1 MEELNRLEKSIFDS
15 AGCEFDI
22 LNNQQCREVLIEKL
36 GLPDKRLECLAAD
49 YKIVADILEY
59 RNKVQEES
67 TICNG
72 SAKDYVSIE
81 SLRIRKEWEIV
92 QAFYDNLKIVSDM
105 DCERCENK
113 CDLYRAAKADLDDLY
128 QNHNERFYS
137 YLFDVL
143 NDFKCGLQGGYMDLT
158 V

>member
-1 MEELNRLEKSIFDS
+1 MEELNRLEKSIYES

-59 RNKVQEES
+59 RHLVRKEVL
-67 TICNG
+67 ICNA
-72 SAKDYVSIE
+72 SANDYVSIE
-81 SLRIRKEWEIV
+81 SLRIRKEWEVI
-92 QAFYDNLKIVSDM
+92 QSFYNALKIVADM
-105 DCERCENK
+105 GCERCESK
-113 CDLYRAAKADLDDLY
+113 CELYKAAKADLDDLY